1 MKKALPCSSRFALLL
16 ALTTPLLAQA
26 HGYIDAPK
34 SRAFMCKTQ
43 ENAACGAVQYEPQS
57 VEGPKGFPAAGPP
70 DGVIAAASLP
80 QFAEL
85 NAQTQGRWK
94 KVALKAGQND
104 FTWYFSAGHMTQD
117 WRYYI
122 TRQGWNPNQKLGRD
136 SFELQPFCIIKGG
149 FAPAS
154 NTRVKHS
161 CTIPAGRSGYH
172 VILSTW
178 NIADTGNAFYQVID
192 AEIPAAAVV
201 NPQKVL
207 LNPFK

>member
-1 MKKALPCSSRFALLL
+1 MKKALSFSSRFTLLL
-16 ALTTPLLAQA
+16 ALATPLLAPA

-43 ENAACGAVQYEPQS
+43 ENTACGAVQYEPQS
-57 VEGPKGFPAAGPP
+57 VEGAKGFPVAGPA

-85 NAQTQGRWK
+85 NMQTQGRWK

-104 FTWYFSAGHMTQD
+104 FTWYFTAGHMTQD

-122 TRQGWNPNQKLGRD
+122 TRQGWNPNQKLSRD
-136 SFELQPFCIIKGG
+136 SFELQPFCIVKGG

-154 NTRVKHS
+154 STHVKHS
-161 CTIPAGRSGYH
+161 CAIPAGRSGYH
-172 VILSTW
+172 VILSAW

-192 AEIPAAAVV
+192 AEIPAAAAV